1 MKVIVTLSNG
11 VKVIIEHLT
20 KPYQEIVR
28 SLKEGKILKKQ
39 SLENAKYEEGKEGE

>member
-20 KPYQEIVR
+20 KPYQEIVG
-28 SLKEGKILKKQ
+28 SLKAGKILRKQ
-39 SLENAKYEEGKEGE
+39 SLENAKYEQAKDE